1 MVNVTVL
8 GSIKVLF
15 WSGFIHYL
23 IWRKLMKLFVGNLPK
38 EYTEDDLLQLL
49 TEFGSPKNPKIIKDR
64 DTGQSRGFGF
74 VELESKEE
82 GTAAIEKLNGKEIG
96 GRALT
101 VSEAR
106 EQSGGGG
113 GGRGGPRG
121 GGGRGGPPRRG
132 GGGFRH

>member
-1 MVNVTVL
+1 
-8 GSIKVLF
+8 
-15 WSGFIHYL
+15 
-23 IWRKLMKLFVGNLPK
+23 MKLFVGNLPK

-64 DTGQSRGFGF
+64 ETGQSRGFGF
-74 VELESKEE
+74 VELETKEE
-82 GTAAIEKLNGKEIG
+82 ATAAIEQLNGREVG

-106 EQSGGGG
+106 EQSGGG
-113 GGRGGPRG
+113 RGGPR

-132 GGGFRH
+132 GGGFR

>member
-1 MVNVTVL
+1 
-8 GSIKVLF
+8 
-15 WSGFIHYL
+15 
-23 IWRKLMKLFVGNLPK
+23 MKLFVGNLPK

-64 DTGQSRGFGF
+64 ETGHSRGFGF
-74 VELESKEE
+74 VELETKEE
-82 GTAAIEKLNGKEIG
+82 GTAAIEQLNGREVG

-106 EQSGGGG
+106 EQSGGG
-113 GGRGGPRG
+113 RGGPR

-132 GGGFRH
+132 GGGFR

>member
-1 MVNVTVL
+1 
-8 GSIKVLF
+8 
-15 WSGFIHYL
+15 
-23 IWRKLMKLFVGNLPK
+23 MKLFVGNLPK